1 MKFKIKIDGGI
12 CEIKA
17 TKMMSPHGILINLF
31 ERQLN
36 NILLP
41 YSLDEIVQ
49 ILAIWCA
56 TENIEIEKDALAH
69 LATKGIRTSL
79 RYVV

>member
-1 MKFKIKIDGGI
+1 MI
-12 CEIKA
+12 
-17 TKMMSPHGILINLF
+17 SPHGILINLF

-36 NILLP
+36 NILLS
-41 YSLDEIVQ
+41 YSLDEIIQ

-56 TENIEIEKDALAH
+56 TENIEIKKDALAH
-69 LATKGIRTSL
+69 LETKGIRTSL